1 MAYSNILIAVD
12 GSEFST
18 NAAKRGI
25 ELAEQL
31 SASVTLLCVI
41 DLSVMVT
48 NAAGG
53 AIDSEV
59 FTIYEEEAQAI
70 LDKLEKRYP
79 YNKTKKIIVEGVPTE
94 TIWRTAR
101 SDKADMIIMG
111 THGRR
116 GLNHLFMGS
125 VAEYVVRHSKIPVM
139 VIPSPAIK

>member
-12 GSEFST
+12 GSKYSL
-18 NAAKRGI
+18 NAAQRGI

-41 DLSVMVT
+41 DVSGIVT

-53 AIDSEV
+53 MIDAEV
-59 FTIYEEEAQAI
+59 FTVYADEAKKI
-70 LDKLEKRYP
+70 VDDIEKKYQ
-79 YNKTKKIIVEGVPTE
+79 YNKIEKLTIEGVPTE
-94 TIWRTAR
+94 VIWKTAR
-101 SDKADMIIMG
+101 SRKSDLIIMG

-139 VIPSPAIK
+139 VVPMPLGK

>member
-41 DLSVMVT
+41 DLSIMVT

-70 LDKLEKRYP
+70 LDKLEKKYP

-101 SDKADMIIMG
+101 SSKADMIIMG

-125 VAEYVVRHSKIPVM
+125 VAEYVVRHSKIPVL
-139 VIPSPAIK
+139 VIPSAVVL

>member
-1 MAYSNILIAVD
+1 MAYANILIAVD
-12 GSEFST
+12 GSKFSQ

-31 SASVTLLCVI
+31 SASITLLSVI
-41 DLSVMVT
+41 DISSMVT
-48 NAAGG
+48 NASGG
-53 AIDSEV
+53 IIDQEV
-59 FTIYEEEAQAI
+59 FTIYKEEAQKI
-70 LDKLEKRYP
+70 MDDLEKKYP
-79 YNKTKKIIVEGVPTE
+79 YPKTKKVIVEGVPTE

-101 SDKADMIIMG
+101 SSKADLIIMG

-139 VIPSPAIK
+139 VIPTQSIK